1 MARNG
6 TAAQH
11 PAPRPRDTLLPPQAP
26 IDFVPRVPP
35 QPPPAPSPDD
45 ANCLDTE
52 ESALPHT
59 PRQQMALVR
68 LQQSIKKH
76 LRLHARN
83 AVVSSDT
90 FVQFWRGPRVAPDV
104 YVGLERPEEFSIED
118 TALELERGETLDF
131 VLEMLSPS
139 TADYDKQGKKELYR
153 QHGVR
158 EYFLYQPNEALPG
171 PDENNPG
178 WRIRGFRLQDT
189 QSPDI
194 APDRSGMIASDILG
208 ISLQPEGVDV
218 RVYDTETG
226 HRYRWAEEDAAR
238 AEQAEELAK
247 HEAARAEQAEELAEQ
262 EKQSRARDAARYEY
276 EIERLKQ
283 ELRRERGRRGGR
295 GG

>member
-11 PAPRPRDTLLPPQAP
+11 PAPRPQDTLPPPPPP
-26 IDFVPRVPP
+26 IELVQRVPP
-35 QPPPAPSPDD
+35 QPRPARLPDD
-45 ANCLDTE
+45 ANYADTE

-76 LRLHARN
+76 LRLQGRN
-83 AVVSSDT
+83 AAVSSDT
-90 FVQFWRGPRVAPDV
+90 FVKFWEGPRVAPDV
-104 YVGLERPEEFSIED
+104 YVGLDRPEEFSIED
-118 TALELERGETLDF
+118 SALELKKGETLDF

-139 TADYDKQGKKELYR
+139 MADYDKQGKKDLYR

-171 PDENNPG
+171 PDGNNPG
-178 WRIRGFRLQDT
+178 WRIRGFRLQDA

-194 APDRSGMIASDILG
+194 APDRTGTIASDILG

-226 HRYRWAEEDAAR
+226 RRYLWAEEEEAR
-238 AEQAEELAK
+238 AEQAEELV
-247 HEAARAEQAEELAEQ
+247 EQ
-262 EKQSRARDAARYEY
+262 EKQARARDAARYEY
-276 EIERLKQ
+276 EIERLKE
-283 ELRRERGRRGGR
+283 ELRRRERSRRGGR